1 MDFAQAL
8 LDHTRSSFE
17 LEVLLNHNPTG
28 VAVESGERMH
38 LHRLK
43 LAIKY
48 RQKKARRK
56 KRDKTFFALYYI
68 FK

>member
-8 LDHTRSSFE
+8 LDHTRSSYE
-17 LEVLLNHNPTG
+17 LEVMLNHNPSGTMI
-28 VAVESGERMH
+28 ESAGERMH

-48 RQKKARRK
+48 RQKKVRIVYSSRGLSK
-56 KRDKTFFALYYI
+56 ISFNT
-68 FK
+68 